1 MWENFQSY
9 LVDDSETFRVFLR
22 DVLKRTIKW
31 VRIIETKDGYEWLQ
45 MYLKHKPDV
54 ILLDLKI
61 PKLDGSNVL
70 DAFVRNN
77 MDTQVIATSAYV
89 ND

>member
-1 MWENFQSY
+1 
-9 LVDDSETFRVFLR
+9 
-22 DVLKRTIKW
+22 
-31 VRIIETKDGYEWLQ
+31 

>member
-1 MWENFQSY
+1 LWENFQSY